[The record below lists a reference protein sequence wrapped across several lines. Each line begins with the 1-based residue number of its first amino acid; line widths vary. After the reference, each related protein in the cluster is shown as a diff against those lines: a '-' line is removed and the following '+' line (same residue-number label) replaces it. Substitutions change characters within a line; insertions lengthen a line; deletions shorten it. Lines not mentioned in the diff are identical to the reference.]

1 MFAITV
7 EIHFRRAPSVITT
20 REATG
25 VDAAVDQAMRDARAM
40 GWKEPVSKVRVHG
53 PDRYIYPQQ
62 TAARLWRLF
71 GEANKWR
78 EV

>member
-53 PDRYIYPQQ
+53 PDRYIYPQR
-62 TAARLWRLF
+62 TAARLWRQF
-71 GEANKWR
+71 GKQACT
-78 EV
+78 

>member
-20 REATG
+20 REAAD
-25 VDAAVDQAMRDARAM
+25 VDAAVAQARADALAM

-53 PDRYIYPQQ
+53 PDRYIYPQK

-71 GEANKWR
+71 GKQACT
-78 EV
+78 